1 VNGEDEGKRTEE
13 RAGRTAAIV
22 EAYCDEVGLKPP
34 KPYAKWRSDLVRD
47 HGNLAIKFLAMT
59 GRRASGDDEEESI
72 FAVKNADLRFSL
84 DVASQ
89 HSGNQYREYLKWF
102 LQQGFSP
109 KRVLDVGCDNG
120 VATCAYARF
129 FPDSEVVGL
138 DIEHASVNCGQQ
150 LARTLRLQNVRFVQG
165 DLLAPFSTDVEAYD
179 LVVASLVVYEA
190 SSNAGQ
196 MAKNLASRVAPRHGR
211 LVSFEPL
218 QDSALDSWVEELIGA
233 GLLVESQEHVHILT
247 GEDRPFDI
255 AALVCRDRG
264 QSLSAHGAHAE
275 SRISRY

>member
-1 VNGEDEGKRTEE
+1 
-13 RAGRTAAIV
+13 V

-34 KPYAKWRSDLVRD
+34 KPFAEWSSDLVRD
-47 HGNLAIKFLAMT
+47 HGNLADKFLAMSE
-59 GRRASGDDEEESI
+59 RRKFGDDEEEEESI
-72 FAVKNADLRFSL
+72 LAVKNADIRFSL

-89 HSGNQYREYLKWF
+89 YTGNQYREYLKWF

-120 VATCAYARF
+120 LATCAYARF

-165 DLLAPFSTDVEAYD
+165 DLLAPVSTDVEAYD

-190 SSNAGQ
+190 LSAGQ
-196 MAKNLASRVAPRHGR
+196 MAKNLASLVAPRHGR

-218 QDSALDSWVEELIGA
+218 RDSALDSWVEELRGA
-233 GLLVESQEHVHILT
+233 GLLVESQDHVRILT
-247 GEDRPFDI
+247 ADDRPFDI

-264 QSLSAHGAHAE
+264 QSLSAHGDDFE
-275 SRISRY
+275 SPIAQN